1 MNMVK
6 VTFATPD
13 EEARGVMALAREV
26 TVIGLRDN
34 RFEIP
39 RKSLA
44 ILDGLG
50 VHYEVTGEEGFD
62 SACQALRSA
71 VADKV

>member
-1 MNMVK
+1 MNMVR
-6 VTFATPD
+6 VTFPDPD

-44 ILDGLG
+44 ILDRIG
-50 VHYEVTGEEGFD
+50 VRYEVTGEEGFD
-62 SACQALRSA
+62 GACQALRSA
-71 VADKV
+71 LANQV